1 MSVWR
6 ARLDGVNEQDR
17 RYAYKAWSRSE
28 DVRGENSFRPL
39 LGSRQTGYP
48 NRKAQTEWPGCK
60 SRGNVYDKRRH
71 KEIGRRREEGEENHS
86 NPNAQVTDE
95 CM

>member
-1 MSVWR
+1 MSKIDDMR
-6 ARLDGVNEQDR
+6 IRLGVEAKMSR
-17 RYAYKAWSRSE
+17 RKQLST
-28 DVRGENSFRPL
+28 L